1 MKHTK
6 KLSNGISVHLINDA
20 KFQEVYMSLKIMF
33 PMEAR
38 TNTIANL
45 LSRMMDDRFESC
57 PSKLLM
63 SQRLDMMYGAKTAS
77 QTYSVGKYQ
86 VIDLGIL
93 AIHDDFVK
101 DDLFYRQL
109 EFLSEALYAPLLNEA
124 TLQEAKNNLTT
135 SFDQIKDQPSQFA
148 SFRAFE
154 LAGKD
159 QLFGLTSMGH
169 REDIAGI
176 TLEEV
181 KAFHDK
187 VINVFAKEI
196 YIAGRMDN
204 LDSIDL
210 SRFDKGS
217 ANSIENALLDTRIE
231 AARVDEFYSGSQTE
245 LVLVYETQITP
256 KHPLYYAYLVYIAYL
271 GQLPSSLLFQNIRE
285 KHSLAY
291 SIYSTRRIFD
301 GIFAIVTGINDKN
314 IDQTCDLIQEQLDDL
329 KTQDFD
335 FESAKSYLILQLE
348 RVQEKQKPWSDHVFR
363 NQVLGIDQ
371 DVSDIQ
377 EALSK
382 VTAEDVQ
389 TVAKMTGQSFI
400 YAYRGE
406 NHESND

>member
-45 LSRMMDDRFESC
+45 LSRMMDDRFESS

-101 DDLFYRQL
+101 DDLFHRQL

-124 TLQEAKNNLTT
+124 TLQEAKNNLRT

-154 LAGKD
+154 LAGKE

-210 SRFDKGS
+210 SRFDKGN

-245 LVLVYETQITP
+245 LVLVYETEITP

-335 FESAKSYLILQLE
+335 FEPAKSYLILQLE
-348 RVQEKQKPWSDHVFR
+348 SVQEKQKPWSDHVFR

-389 TVAKMTGQSFI
+389 TVAQMTGQPFI

>member
-101 DDLFYRQL
+101 DDLFHRQL

-348 RVQEKQKPWSDHVFR
+348 SVQEKQKPWSDHVFR

-389 TVAKMTGQSFI
+389 TVAKMTGQPFI